1 MKGKL
6 STKTI
11 IIAIVTI
18 VLLAVA
24 ATGTVLFLKDS
35 GEAAAMEEQ
44 NVLPVAGN
52 DNETG
57 SNTEQTL
64 ENEET
69 SPETS
74 TGVEQTENESGSVTA
89 TTPSQTTGV
98 LTEEPE
104 ATTVEQ
110 ERVVSEETTLGWNNL
125 LVSAEEAD
133 YTEIEI
139 NYNNLKYT
147 IEYYFDGEID
157 EELTEVVGENP
168 KGKVIDTYTDK
179 NKVGYKL
186 DITKGENGVEG
197 LPLEISENQT
207 NNAIKVYYVKDQN
220 QVNELTYT
228 VKHVT
233 VNGKTE
239 TEVATN
245 TYEENV
251 YVLDEQKITIK
262 ENTVKALAEDDER
275 IVGYMLDETR
285 LPEEETG
292 DKVADETVIT
302 FYYEIIKY
310 PFAVKYYY
318 NNVEDRSAIVEGSAP
333 QGTIITIADKPKD
346 GFEKYAEPTDTEIK
360 ASQTENVFKVYYGKP
375 EVEIEKS
382 APTQVNYGE
391 NIHYT
396 ITVTNSGF
404 LGTTVTVTDT
414 LEGTSYKDGSSTEPV
429 SVNGNIL
436 TWEIQIPAATAN
448 GNAVKTIEFD
458 AIVPTQTL
466 LGTTFNNIA
475 TSKTT
480 ENEEDSSDEI
490 STKIKEF
497 DVIYDEY
504 KEGKTGEDLNIIF
517 IIDNS
522 SSMNETIAGQSYAN
536 NSSSVVAPPDRTKTR
551 IESAKSAIQSFITS
565 QSNNTMTVIKY
576 NDSSTSNATVV
587 KLIGEGYEAT
597 KKESNYG
604 KAYYEVKIGDN
615 IVKLERGYF
624 STDYEG
630 ELNNKNYILG
640 TDGKC
645 YEYIEEKVLQGTQV
659 VGTTIT
665 GKTGVTTNSGLS
677 TAVSNMTIG
686 DLRSSFGT
694 YVGPAFD
701 KAKDYLDSTK
711 TNVVIVLSDGAFSGS
726 NYHDKAISLINS
738 GADYIYSVAFGA
750 DADISKLK
758 EVTNIFEKDENGNN
772 TTEKKVF
779 TASDSATLLAQFKAI
794 EEEASGTVQNLITEE
809 GIVTFAPASNT
820 IQVKVNCPITAYITG
835 TTTKLFEST
844 DVTELKNKYGIEIG
858 EDGKTLT
865 WNANTFIANNTDKI
879 QTIID
884 GNSKITIK
892 YYIPNSN

>member
-302 FYYEIIKY
+302 FYY
-310 PFAVKYYY
+310 VKD
-318 NNVEDRSAIVEGSAP
+318 ES
-333 QGTIITIADKPKD
+333 
-346 GFEKYAEPTDTEIK
+346 
-360 ASQTENVFKVYYGKP
+360 
-375 EVEIEKS
+375 
-382 APTQVNYGE
+382 QVNE
-391 NIHYT
+391 LTYT
-396 ITVTNSGF
+396 VNHVI
-404 LGTTVTVTDT
+404 
-414 LEGTSYKDGSSTEPV
+414 
-429 SVNGNIL
+429 VNGE
-436 TWEIQIPAATAN
+436 TETEVAT
-448 GNAVKTIEFD
+448 
-458 AIVPTQTL
+458 
-466 LGTTFNNIA
+466 
-475 TSKTT
+475 
-480 ENEEDSSDEI
+480 
-490 STKIKEF
+490 
-497 DVIYDEY
+497 
-504 KEGKTGEDLNIIF
+504 
-517 IIDNS
+517 
-522 SSMNETIAGQSYAN
+522 ETY
-536 NSSSVVAPPDRTKTR
+536 
-551 IESAKSAIQSFITS
+551 
-565 QSNNTMTVIKY
+565 
-576 NDSSTSNATVV
+576 
-587 KLIGEGYEAT
+587 
-597 KKESNYG
+597 
-604 KAYYEVKIGDN
+604 
-615 IVKLERGYF
+615 
-624 STDYEG
+624 
-630 ELNNKNYILG
+630 
-640 TDGKC
+640 
-645 YEYIEEKVLQGTQV
+645 
-659 VGTTIT
+659 
-665 GKTGVTTNSGLS
+665 
-677 TAVSNMTIG
+677 
-686 DLRSSFGT
+686 
-694 YVGPAFD
+694 
-701 KAKDYLDSTK
+701 
-711 TNVVIVLSDGAFSGS
+711 
-726 NYHDKAISLINS
+726 
-738 GADYIYSVAFGA
+738 
-750 DADISKLK
+750 
-758 EVTNIFEKDENGNN
+758 
-772 TTEKKVF
+772 
-779 TASDSATLLAQFKAI
+779 
-794 EEEASGTVQNLITEE
+794 EEEIYVLDEQ
-809 GIVTFAPASNT
+809 
-820 IQVKVNCPITAYITG
+820 
-835 TTTKLFEST
+835 
-844 DVTELKNKYGIEIG
+844 
-858 EDGKTLT
+858 
-865 WNANTFIANNTDKI
+865 
-879 QTIID
+879 
-884 GNSKITIK
+884 KITIQENTVK
-892 YYIPNSN
+892 ALAEDD